1 MRYYQN
7 KAPTEWLTDKR
18 LVPVFL
24 PPYSPNLNLME
35 RLWKFLH
42 QKIINTAFYRDKSSF
57 KTDVLDFF
65 DRLPKFGHEP
75 ASYSSLKFHILDSY
89 SASCGV

>member
-24 PPYSPNLNLME
+24 PLYSPNLNLME

-42 QKIINTAFYRDKSSF
+42 QKIINTAFYRNKSSF
-57 KTDVLDFF
+57 KTAVLDFF
-65 DRLPKFGHEP
+65 DRLPQFDHEL